1 MVSLAIEIYT
11 GHAENFDRF
20 GERGKKLKTFFEEIN
35 SSIWN
40 LTGITGFSI
49 VRFQRP
55 VYYHNTKTG
64 GYSVILLFSI
74 RGPVS
79 RKSR

>member
-20 GERGKKLKTFFEEIN
+20 GERGKKVKTFLDEIN

-49 VRFQRP
+49 ARFQRP
-55 VYYHNTKTG
+55 VYYHEYQNRR
-64 GYSVILLFSI
+64 LLSN
-74 RGPVS
+74 PTV
-79 RKSR
+79 